1 LVAWPSRYYATSQG
15 ANFVDPYIHISHM
28 LIPILVEESVQLE
41 TFMVVQNVVN
51 LGVLTKADIL
61 LWDNGVSLL

>member
-1 LVAWPSRYYATSQG
+1 
-15 ANFVDPYIHISHM
+15 M

-61 LWDNGVSLL
+61 LRDNGVSLL